1 MQQLVI
7 LDKLSEFLMVEQ
19 GGPELYRVAASHSHA
34 PALKA
39 RYEEFGAQT
48 ARHRQVLVDLITAL
62 GGDVDYVI
70 PTARLVQYKSAKL
83 LDSSLQVDGLSGQE
97 IEANDLENVLL
108 AETKDHA
115 NWHVLSLLAESAQGE
130 MKTALRTAVDEVE
143 SEEDEH
149 VEWARETLS
158 QMCLRAVNENKA
170 PDPERW
176 QTRITGPLPPIE
188 MFHPRPYTDGLLE
201 GA

>member
-1 MQQLVI
+1 
-7 LDKLSEFLMVEQ
+7 
-19 GGPELYRVAASHSHA
+19 VAASRSLT
-34 PALKA
+34 PKLKSKYDEFA
-39 RYEEFGAQT
+39 RQT

-62 GGDVDYVI
+62 GGDADYVS
-70 PTARLVQYKSAKL
+70 PTARLVQYKAAKL
-83 LDSSLQVDGLSGQE
+83 LDSSLQVDGLSDQE
-97 IEANDLENVLL
+97 IETNDLENVLL

-115 NWHVLSLLAESAQGE
+115 DWHLLSQLAESASGDIQV
-130 MKTALRTAVDEVE
+130 ALRRAVDDVE

-158 QMCLRAVNENKA
+158 QMCMQAVNEGKA

-201 GA
+201 GASLPVWIETPISRSLART

>member
-1 MQQLVI
+1 
-7 LDKLSEFLMVEQ
+7 
-19 GGPELYRVAASHSHA
+19 
-34 PALKA
+34 
-39 RYEEFGAQT
+39 
-48 ARHRQVLVDLITAL
+48 
-62 GGDVDYVI
+62 
-70 PTARLVQYKSAKL
+70 
-83 LDSSLQVDGLSGQE
+83 
-97 IEANDLENVLL
+97 VLL

-115 NWHVLSLLAESAQGE
+115 DWHVLSLLAESAQGE

-188 MFHPRPYTDGLLE
+188 CSTRARTPMDCWRVRRCPCGSRRRFRDRSPAHAGRPCRAYPLGGVCDCSTRVETACDLKAERNRRTIRNTHSLSRRSVSAAPRSMIRPGRRRQANRGHQTLY
-201 GA
+201 A